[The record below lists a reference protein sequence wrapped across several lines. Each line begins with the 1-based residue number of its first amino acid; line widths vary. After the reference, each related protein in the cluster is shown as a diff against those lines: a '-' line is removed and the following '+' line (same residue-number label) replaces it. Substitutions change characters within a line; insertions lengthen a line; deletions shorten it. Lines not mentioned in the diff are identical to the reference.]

1 MMIILTR
8 NHPVCY
14 EMVIGAICAI
24 LLLLRIHGFSLPPQ
38 DLRRCYDGVC
48 FFFHDPFG
56 GDVIGVLWRPEM
68 LRQRPLD
75 QMSAADDV
83 VVVRPGMRFVE
94 KTVGALTGDLI
105 EDLGKKK
112 THAEFNVQAFVED
125 VKIMGDGLVANV
137 EVKTENWSS
146 N

>member
-1 MMIILTR
+1 
-8 NHPVCY
+8 
-14 EMVIGAICAI
+14 
-24 LLLLRIHGFSLPPQ
+24 
-38 DLRRCYDGVC
+38 
-48 FFFHDPFG
+48 
-56 GDVIGVLWRPEM
+56 
-68 LRQRPLD
+68 
-75 QMSAADDV
+75 MSAADDAV
-83 VVVRPGMRFVE
+83 IVPPGMRFVE